1 MEQTE
6 IFQEVKSPPT
16 YLPGIGSESRAG
28 KVWTILRMGYPSE
41 VNLTTLERVAFTK
54 VTNRI
59 SDIRKVSRPLGW
71 DVVNRTEHRDGIV
84 YSYYRIKELL
94 DESI

>member
-1 MEQTE
+1 MQTE
-6 IFQEVKSPPT
+6 IFTERASPPT
-16 YLPGIGSESRAG
+16 SLPGIGHDSRAG
-28 KVWTILRMGYPSE
+28 KVWRILLAAHPGW

-71 DVVNRTEHRDGIV
+71 DTVNRTEHIDGIV
-84 YSYYRIKELL
+84 YSWY
-94 DESI
+94 SIQEWKGDRS